1 MFAAHRAAVRNA
13 KWIPLLFAAACT
25 SQVAGHSED
34 QDSTAGAS
42 IQVTDHLSGCD
53 GVASSTIP
61 SSGDYYMTTFGGG
74 ADTQS
79 MSCGGTADG
88 VGWYAASRQRYGCG
102 AKLQVEANGKCVV
115 LTALDYG
122 PDVCVEAAAGGPIL
136 DMSPAA
142 SKLLYDVSSA
152 GWSDRL
158 KVTVTEMPSSTPDGP
173 CTSNGDGSG
182 SDNGSGSDGSG
193 SSSSGDAQCSSAT
206 LGFDVDTGVCV
217 QAASDG
223 NWYSCDN
230 GNWDSIDSTSDCSS
244 TYAWCSSPTLGEDV
258 PPGAC
263 VQSAASGTW
272 FQCNG
277 TEWVTPVDTSA
288 ESGPLGD
295 CSSWHPL

>member
-1 MFAAHRAAVRNA
+1 VRNA

-61 SSGDYYMTTFGGG
+61 SNGQYYITTFGGG

-88 VGWYAASRQRYGCG
+88 VGYYAASRQRYGCG
-102 AKLQVEANGKCVV
+102 AKLKVEANGNCVV
-115 LTALDYG
+115 LTAMDYG

-136 DMSPAA
+136 DMSPAG
-142 SKLLYDVSSA
+142 SEILYGVSSA

-158 KVTVTEMPSSTPDGP
+158 PATVTEMPSSTPTGP
-173 CTSNGDGSG
+173 CTSDGDGSG
-182 SDNGSGSDGSG
+182 SDGSGSDGSGSDGSG

-206 LGFDVDTGVCV
+206 LGFDVDSGTCV

-230 GNWDSIDSTSDCSS
+230 GSWDAIDSESGCSM
-244 TYAWCSSPTLGEDV
+244 TYAYCYSPTLGESV
-258 PPGAC
+258 PAGSC
-263 VQSAASGTW
+263 VQSAASSTW

-295 CSSWHPL
+295 CSSWDPL